1 MALKEQKLIAL
12 IPAGEVARDGDA
24 TNVVD
29 DDAEQMVSRANGGG
43 QSQVALTLVA
53 APRAAGKTAEADSQ
67 ASASAQSPVQS
78 DVSGEETRMGWRGW
92 LRAAQIARVL
102 GLLNLY
108 LFLENYEAQA
118 KFSARMSERRLAEA
132 RAVGGTK
139 LWRARALELLRRVL
153 DRVLRAVRYVVF
165 RGADASQSKE
175 ARLEAQAVWLKRSLL
190 RLGPTFIKIGQTLAT
205 RGDLLPLAYVKELAT
220 LQDQVPPF
228 PTPEAYARI
237 EAELG
242 LTLREAYAEIDAEPI
257 ASASLG
263 QVYRARLL
271 SGEEVAVKVQRP
283 DLAATITLDIHVLKS
298 LLAFVLARFPRFG
311 ENADWEGMLTEFA
324 ATIFE
329 EMDYVHESRN
339 AEQFRRNFAAWR
351 VVHVPT
357 IYWSHTTTRVLT
369 MEFIRGTKVTDIEG
383 LRARRISPLKVNR
396 LLVRAYLK
404 QLLEDGFFHADPH
417 PGNLLVM
424 HDGRLAF
431 FDFGMTGKITT
442 RLQAQMIDAFFH
454 VVEKDTEGLA
464 QDLIN
469 LNFLKPGVDPE
480 KVRPVVEG
488 LFSHY
493 LNLKLGEV
501 NFKELTYDLAEIVY
515 EYPFRLPSHFT
526 YVMRALMTLEGI
538 GIITDPEFNF
548 FETAKPYA
556 KDFMLRREGRQFRRV
571 IVDKLTG
578 RDSGTRIEWSKM
590 WKLAKMAVK
599 MYTEQ

>member
-1 MALKEQKLIAL
+1 MSFDQHKGNS
-12 IPAGEVARDGDA
+12 P
-24 TNVVD
+24 
-29 DDAEQMVSRANGGG
+29 
-43 QSQVALTLVA
+43 
-53 APRAAGKTAEADSQ
+53 
-67 ASASAQSPVQS
+67 ASASDAGLDDKTARGGGVNGDGAREDERTRHALVTTVKPTHARVEIVRAEIVAKK
-78 DVSGEETRMGWRGW
+78 DVRSLAATRSKAEAASNAAALVESIAVREEVAKPEGVGASRRKLGWRGW

-118 KFSARMSERRLAEA
+118 KFSARMSERRLEEA
-132 RAVGGTK
+132 RAEGGAK
-139 LWRARALELLRRVL
+139 LRRARRLEFLRRVL
-153 DRVLRAVRYVVF
+153 DRVIRAVRYVVF
-165 RGADASQSKE
+165 RGADASESKE
-175 ARLEAQAVWLKRSLL
+175 ARLGKQATWLKESLL

-205 RGDLLPLAYVKELAT
+205 RGDLLPLAYVKELMT

-228 PTPEAYARI
+228 STTEAYARI

-242 LTLREAYAEIDAEPI
+242 RTVQEAFAEIDAEPI

-263 QVYRARLL
+263 QVYRARLHT
-271 SGEEVAVKVQRP
+271 GEEVAVKVQRP
-283 DLAATITLDIHVLKS
+283 HLAETITFDIHVLGS

-311 ENADWEGMLTEFA
+311 ENADWEGMLTEFSE
-324 ATIFE
+324 TIRE

-339 AEQFRRNFAAWR
+339 AERFRRNFAAWR
-351 VVHVPT
+351 VVHVPR
-357 IYWSHTTTRVLT
+357 IHASHTTARVMT

-383 LRARRISPLKVNR
+383 LRARRVSPVKVNR
-396 LLVRAYLK
+396 LLVRTYLK

-424 HDGRLAF
+424 PDGRLAF
-431 FDFGMTGKITT
+431 FDFGMTGTISA
-442 RLQAQMIDAFFH
+442 RLQSQMIDAFFH

-469 LNFLKPGVDPE
+469 LNFLKPGVDAE
-480 KVRPVVEG
+480 RVRPVVEG
-488 LFSHY
+488 LFRHY

-501 NFKELTYDLAEIVY
+501 NFKELTYDLAEVVY

-526 YVMRALMTLEGI
+526 YIMRALMTLEGI

-556 KDFMLRREGRQFRRV
+556 KDFML
-571 IVDKLTG
+571 
-578 RDSGTRIEWSKM
+578 
-590 WKLAKMAVK
+590 
-599 MYTEQ
+599 